1 MPPALTAMQ
10 HIAAALAPALEPPA
24 RAAPPPAAPV
34 LPSTD
39 PHDSA
44 VPGAMKILVVDDHPL
59 VLQALKGVLNQLD
72 AEVDIFD
79 AATADGARELV
90 RAHPDADLM
99 LLDLGLPGAD
109 GFTLL
114 EAFRNDYP
122 AVPVVVLSGS
132 ESRENVTRALG
143 LGAMGYIPKRY
154 SNDVLIG
161 ALRLVLSGGLYVP
174 PAVLPL
180 ASAPAA
186 AERPAPQPAPTPAA
200 TIRPEDLGLTPRQS
214 EVLALVLQGLPN
226 KLICRRLNL
235 AEPTV
240 KVHMQA
246 VLRALDA
253 QNRVQAV
260 IEASR
265 RGLTIDAL
273 MARAKRKPDGAVD

>member
-1 MPPALTAMQ
+1 
-10 HIAAALAPALEPPA
+10 
-24 RAAPPPAAPV
+24 
-34 LPSTD
+34 
-39 PHDSA
+39 
-44 VPGAMKILVVDDHPL
+44 MKILVVDDHPL

-79 AATADGARELV
+79 AATADGARELA
-90 RAHPDADLM
+90 RAHADADLM

-109 GFTLL
+109 GFSLL
-114 EAFRNDYP
+114 EELRNGYP

-132 ESRENVTRALG
+132 ETRENVTRALG
-143 LGAMGYIPKRY
+143 LGAMGFIPKRY

-180 ASAPAA
+180 ASNPATD
-186 AERPAPQPAPTPAA
+186 RPAPQAPPAAA

-273 MARAKRKPDGAVD
+273 MARAKRKPDAAG

>member
-1 MPPALTAMQ
+1 MQ
-10 HIAAALAPALEPPA
+10 HIAATLTP
-24 RAAPPPAAPV
+24 PPPAPPEPLPVAPVRDPLPDTPV

-39 PHDSA
+39 TYNTSA
-44 VPGAMKILVVDDHPL
+44 PGTMKILVVDDHPL
-59 VLQALKGVLNQLD
+59 VLEALKGVLHQLD
-72 AEVDIFD
+72 AEVDVYG
-79 AATADGARELV
+79 ASSAETARTAV
-90 RAHPDADLM
+90 RAHADADLM

-109 GFTLL
+109 GFSLL
-114 EAFRNDYP
+114 EEFRNDYP
-122 AVPVVVLSGS
+122 TIPVVVLSGS
-132 ESRENVTRALG
+132 ESRENVTRALS
-143 LGAMGYIPKRY
+143 LGAMGFIPKRY
-154 SNDVLIG
+154 SNEVLIG

-180 ASAPAA
+180 QGGETDAKPAPAA
-186 AERPAPQPAPTPAA
+186 PPPAG

-260 IEASR
+260 IQASR

-273 MARAKRKPDGAVD
+273 MARARRKPDAATD

>member
-1 MPPALTAMQ
+1 MPPVMTPMQ
-10 HIAAALAPALEPPA
+10 HIAAALAPVSEPP
-24 RAAPPPAAPV
+24 PPVVPV

-39 PHDSA
+39 TYNAA
-44 VPGAMKILVVDDHPL
+44 VPGTMKILVVDDHPL
-59 VLQALKGVLNQLD
+59 VLEALKGVLGQLD

-79 AATADGARELV
+79 ASAADSARELV

-114 EAFRNDYP
+114 EEFRNDYP

-132 ESRENVTRALG
+132 ESRENVTRALS

-180 ASAPAA
+180 ASDPSAPRPQVTPPAA
-186 AERPAPQPAPTPAA
+186 G
-200 TIRPEDLGLTPRQS
+200 IRPEDLGLTPRQS

-253 QNRVQAV
+253 GNRVQAV

-273 MARAKRKPDGAVD
+273 MARAKRKADGAAG

>member
-1 MPPALTAMQ
+1 MPNPTAMQ
-10 HIAAALAPALEPPA
+10 RIAAALARSPE
-24 RAAPPPAAPV
+24 PPPAAPV
-34 LPSTD
+34 LPSTESRD
-39 PHDSA
+39 TAS
-44 VPGAMKILVVDDHPL
+44 PGTMKILVVDDHPL
-59 VLQALKGVLNQLD
+59 VLEALKGVLHQLH
-72 AEVDIFD
+72 AEVDIFGAS
-79 AATADGARELV
+79 AADSARELV

-114 EAFRNDYP
+114 EEFRTDYP
-122 AVPVVVLSGS
+122 TVPVVVLSGS
-132 ESRENVTRALG
+132 ESRENVTRALS

-180 ASAPAA
+180 AGGQA
-186 AERPAPQPAPTPAA
+186 AERPAAPAQPPAA

-260 IEASR
+260 IQASR

-273 MARAKRKPDGAVD
+273 MARAKRKPDGAAAD

>member
-1 MPPALTAMQ
+1 
-10 HIAAALAPALEPPA
+10 
-24 RAAPPPAAPV
+24 
-34 LPSTD
+34 
-39 PHDSA
+39 
-44 VPGAMKILVVDDHPL
+44 MKILVVDDHPL
-59 VLQALKGVLNQLD
+59 VREALKSVLNQLD
-72 AEVDIFD
+72 AAVDVHD
-79 AATADGARELV
+79 APSAEAARELA
-90 RAHPDADLM
+90 RAHADADLM

-109 GFTLL
+109 GFALL
-114 EAFRNDYP
+114 EELRNDHP
-122 AVPVVVLSGS
+122 AIPVVVLSGA

-154 SNDVLIG
+154 SNEVLIG

-174 PAVLPL
+174 PAVLP
-180 ASAPAA
+180 AKPGETAAAPAPAA
-186 AERPAPQPAPTPAA
+186 PPPAG

-226 KLICRRLNL
+226 KLICRRLTL

-273 MARAKRKPDGAVD
+273 MARARRKPDAAG

>member
-1 MPPALTAMQ
+1 MPLMTAMQ
-10 HIAAALAPALEPPA
+10 HIAAALAPAPEPLPVV
-24 RAAPPPAAPV
+24 PV

-39 PHDSA
+39 TCNTT
-44 VPGAMKILVVDDHPL
+44 VPGTMKILVVDDHPL
-59 VLQALKGVLNQLD
+59 VLEALKGVLHQLD
-72 AEVDIFD
+72 AEVDVFD
-79 AATADGARELV
+79 ASAADSARELA

-109 GFTLL
+109 GFSLL
-114 EAFRNDYP
+114 EELRNDYP
-122 AVPVVVLSGS
+122 GVPVVVLSGS

-174 PAVLPL
+174 PAVL
-180 ASAPAA
+180 ASGPAA
-186 AERPAPQPAPTPAA
+186 EKPAPPAAPPAA

-273 MARAKRKPDGAVD
+273 MARAKRKPDAATD

>member
-1 MPPALTAMQ
+1 MPLMTAMQ
-10 HIAAALAPALEPPA
+10 HIAAALAPAPEPRPVV
-24 RAAPPPAAPV
+24 PV

-39 PHDSA
+39 ARDTA
-44 VPGAMKILVVDDHPL
+44 VPGTMKILVVDDHPL
-59 VLQALKGVLNQLD
+59 VLEALKGVLHQLD
-72 AEVDIFD
+72 AEVDVFD
-79 AATADGARELV
+79 ASAADSARELV

-114 EAFRNDYP
+114 EEFRNDYP

-132 ESRENVTRALG
+132 ESRENVTRALS

-154 SNDVLIG
+154 SNEVLIG

-174 PAVLPL
+174 PAVLTSDP
-180 ASAPAA
+180 ATQKPTPQAP
-186 AERPAPQPAPTPAA
+186 PPAA

-226 KLICRRLNL
+226 KLICRRITL

-260 IEASR
+260 IQASR

-273 MARAKRKPDGAVD
+273 MARAKRKPDGAAD

>member
-1 MPPALTAMQ
+1 MKLL
-10 HIAAALAPALEPPA
+10 LA
-24 RAAPPPAAPV
+24 
-34 LPSTD
+34 
-39 PHDSA
+39 
-44 VPGAMKILVVDDHPL
+44 DDHAMFRTAVADGL
-59 VLQALKGVLNQLD
+59 EAMIGTGTEVLEAD
-72 AEVDIFD
+72 SYD
-79 AATADGARELV
+79 AAHALLQNN
-90 RAHPDADLM
+90 PDVDVV
-99 LLDLGLPGAD
+99 LLDLLMPGFANFDGLGVLVRD
-109 GFTLL
+109 F
-114 EAFRNDYP
+114 P

-132 ESRENVTRALG
+132 ESRENVTRALS

-180 ASAPAA
+180 SSDPAT
-186 AERPAPQPAPTPAA
+186 PKPTPQATSPAA

-273 MARAKRKPDGAVD
+273 MARAKRKPDGAAD

>member
-1 MPPALTAMQ
+1 MPPALTAIQ
-10 HIAAALAPALEPPA
+10 HIVATLAP
-24 RAAPPPAAPV
+24 RAPAPPPVAPV
-34 LPSTD
+34 LPSTE
-39 PHDSA
+39 PVEEAAS
-44 VPGAMKILVVDDHPL
+44 GTMKILVVDDHPL
-59 VLQALKGVLNQLD
+59 VVQALKGVLNQLD
-72 AEVDIFD
+72 AAVDIFEAS
-79 AATADGARELV
+79 AADSARELV

-132 ESRENVTRALG
+132 ESRENVTKALA

-180 ASAPAA
+180 STTPGADD
-186 AERPAPQPAPTPAA
+186 RPAPPPAPAPAA

-273 MARAKRKPDGAVD
+273 MARAKRKPDGVAD

>member
-1 MPPALTAMQ
+1 MPPVMTPMQ
-10 HIAAALAPALEPPA
+10 HIAAALAPVSEPP
-24 RAAPPPAAPV
+24 PVVPV

-39 PHDSA
+39 AYHAP
-44 VPGAMKILVVDDHPL
+44 VPGTMKILVVDDHPL
-59 VLQALKGVLNQLD
+59 VLEALKGVLGQLD

-79 AATADGARELV
+79 ASAADSARELV
-90 RAHPDADLM
+90 RTHPDADLM

-114 EAFRNDYP
+114 EEFRNDYP

-132 ESRENVTRALG
+132 ESRENVTRALS

-180 ASAPAA
+180 ASDAATPKPAA
-186 AERPAPQPAPTPAA
+186 QGTPPAA

-253 QNRVQAV
+253 GNRVQAV

-273 MARAKRKPDGAVD
+273 MARAKRKADGAAN

>member
-1 MPPALTAMQ
+1 MPPVMTPMQ
-10 HIAAALAPALEPPA
+10 HIAAALAAVPEPP
-24 RAAPPPAAPV
+24 PVVPV

-39 PHDSA
+39 TYDTA
-44 VPGAMKILVVDDHPL
+44 VPGTMKILVVDDHPL
-59 VLQALKGVLNQLD
+59 VLEALKGVLHQLD

-79 AATADGARELV
+79 ASAADSARELV

-114 EAFRNDYP
+114 EEFRNDYP
-122 AVPVVVLSGS
+122 TVPVVVLSGS
-132 ESRENVTRALG
+132 ESRENVTRALS

-174 PAVLPL
+174 PAVLPI
-180 ASAPAA
+180 AGDSTQKPTPQAP
-186 AERPAPQPAPTPAA
+186 PPAA

-260 IEASR
+260 IQASR

-273 MARAKRKPDGAVD
+273 MARAKRKPDGAAD

>member
-1 MPPALTAMQ
+1 MPLMTAMQ
-10 HIAAALAPALEPPA
+10 HIAASLAPAPEPLPV
-24 RAAPPPAAPV
+24 APV

-39 PHDSA
+39 TYDTA
-44 VPGAMKILVVDDHPL
+44 VPGTMKILVVDDHPL
-59 VLQALKGVLNQLD
+59 VLEALKGVLHQLD
-72 AEVDIFD
+72 ADVDVFEAS
-79 AATADGARELV
+79 AADSARELV

-114 EAFRNDYP
+114 EEFRNDYP

-132 ESRENVTRALG
+132 ESRENVTRALS

-154 SNDVLIG
+154 SNEVLIG

-174 PAVLPL
+174 PAVL
-180 ASAPAA
+180 ASDPAA
-186 AERPAPQPAPTPAA
+186 PKPTPQVPPPAA

-226 KLICRRLNL
+226 KLICRRLTL

-260 IEASR
+260 IQASR

-273 MARAKRKPDGAVD
+273 MARAKRKPDGVPD

>member
-1 MPPALTAMQ
+1 MTAMQ
-10 HIAAALAPALEPPA
+10 HIAAALAPVPEL
-24 RAAPPPAAPV
+24 PPPAAPV

-39 PHDSA
+39 PDDSA
-44 VPGAMKILVVDDHPL
+44 VPGTMKILVVDDHPL

-72 AEVDIFD
+72 AAVDIFD
-79 AATADGARELV
+79 AATADGARELA
-90 RAHPDADLM
+90 RTHADADLM

-109 GFTLL
+109 GFSLL
-114 EAFRNDYP
+114 EELRNDYP

-132 ESRENVTRALG
+132 ETRENVTRALG
-143 LGAMGYIPKRY
+143 LGAMGFIPKRY

-161 ALRLVLSGGLYVP
+161 ALRLVMSGGLYVP

-180 ASAPAA
+180 ASNPAAVEKPAAPAA
-186 AERPAPQPAPTPAA
+186 PPAA

-273 MARAKRKPDGAVD
+273 MARAKRKPDATD

>member
-1 MPPALTAMQ
+1 MQ
-10 HIAAALAPALEPPA
+10 LIAVALAPRADPA
-24 RAAPPPAAPV
+24 PASGQAIVAPAPVAPAPVHPV

-39 PHDSA
+39 PDDA
-44 VPGAMKILVVDDHPL
+44 TVPGPMKILVVDDHPL
-59 VLQALKGVLNQLD
+59 VREALKGVLNQLD
-72 AEVDIFD
+72 AAVDVHD
-79 AATADGARELV
+79 AASAESARDLV
-90 RAHPDADLM
+90 RTHADADLM

-109 GFTLL
+109 GFALL
-114 EAFRNDYP
+114 EELRNDYP
-122 AVPVVVLSGS
+122 TIPVVVLSGA

-154 SNDVLIG
+154 SNEVLIG

-180 ASAPAA
+180 KPGETEARPAA
-186 AERPAPQPAPTPAA
+186 SVPPPAP

-273 MARAKRKPDGAVD
+273 MARARRKPDAAA

>member
-1 MPPALTAMQ
+1 MPPAMTAMQ
-10 HIAAALAPALEPPA
+10 HIAAALAPAPEPL
-24 RAAPPPAAPV
+24 PAAPV

-39 PHDSA
+39 PEHTA
-44 VPGAMKILVVDDHPL
+44 VPGTMKILVVDDHPL

-72 AEVDIFD
+72 ADVDIFD
-79 AATADGARELV
+79 ASTADGARELA
-90 RAHPDADLM
+90 RSHADADLM

-109 GFTLL
+109 GFSLL
-114 EAFRNDYP
+114 EELRTAYP

-132 ESRENVTRALG
+132 ETRENVTRALG
-143 LGAMGYIPKRY
+143 LGAMGFIPKRY

-180 ASAPAA
+180 TNAPAA
-186 AERPAPQPAPTPAA
+186 DRPAPPVAPPAA

-273 MARAKRKPDGAVD
+273 MARAKRKPDAPTD

>member
-1 MPPALTAMQ
+1 MQ
-10 HIAAALAPALEPPA
+10 RIAAALAPAPEPRPV
-24 RAAPPPAAPV
+24 APV
-34 LPSTD
+34 LTSTETFD
-39 PHDSA
+39 TA
-44 VPGAMKILVVDDHPL
+44 TPGAMKILVVDDHPL
-59 VLQALKGVLNQLD
+59 VLQALKGVLHQLD
-72 AEVDIFD
+72 AEVGIFD
-79 AATADGARELV
+79 ASAADSARELL

-109 GFTLL
+109 GFSLL
-114 EAFRNDYP
+114 EEFRNDYP

-132 ESRENVTRALG
+132 ESRENVTKALS

-180 ASAPAA
+180 AGGPAA
-186 AERPAPQPAPTPAA
+186 AEKPAPQTPPPAA

-273 MARAKRKPDGAVD
+273 MARAKRKADGGAG

>member
-1 MPPALTAMQ
+1 MQ
-10 HIAAALAPALEPPA
+10 QIAAALAPPFEPPPVA
-24 RAAPPPAAPV
+24 RV
-34 LPSTD
+34 LPSSDTD
-39 PHDSA
+39 NTTA
-44 VPGAMKILVVDDHPL
+44 PGTMKILVVDDHPL
-59 VLQALKGVLNQLD
+59 VLQALKGVLHQLD
-72 AEVDIFD
+72 AEVDVFD
-79 AATADGARELV
+79 ASSADSARELA
-90 RAHPDADLM
+90 RAHADADLM

-109 GFTLL
+109 GFSLL
-114 EAFRNDYP
+114 EELRNDYP

-132 ESRENVTRALG
+132 ESREAVTRALQ

-174 PAVLPL
+174 PAVLPV
-180 ASAPAA
+180 AGGPTAEKPGPQAAPA
-186 AERPAPQPAPTPAA
+186 AA

-260 IEASR
+260 IAASR

-273 MARAKRKPDGAVD
+273 MARARRKLDAGD

>member
-1 MPPALTAMQ
+1 MPNLTAMQ
-10 HIAAALAPALEPPA
+10 RIAAALARPTEPP
-24 RAAPPPAAPV
+24 PPAPV
-34 LPSTD
+34 LPSTETLET
-39 PHDSA
+39 PS
-44 VPGAMKILVVDDHPL
+44 PGPMKILLVDDHPL

-72 AEVDIFD
+72 AAVDIFD
-79 AATADGARELV
+79 ASTADGARELA
-90 RAHPDADLM
+90 RAHSDADLM

-114 EAFRNDYP
+114 EEFRNDYP

-132 ESRENVTRALG
+132 ESRENVTRALS

-180 ASAPAA
+180 AGGPAAEKPAA
-186 AERPAPQPAPTPAA
+186 APAQPPAA

-273 MARAKRKPDGAVD
+273 MARARRKPDGASAD

>member
-1 MPPALTAMQ
+1 MTAMQ
-10 HIAAALAPALEPPA
+10 HIAAALAPAPEP
-24 RAAPPPAAPV
+24 PPPAAPV

-39 PHDSA
+39 PDDSA
-44 VPGAMKILVVDDHPL
+44 VPGTMKILVVDDHPL

-90 RAHPDADLM
+90 RAHADADLM

-109 GFTLL
+109 GFSLL
-114 EAFRNDYP
+114 EELRNDYP

-132 ESRENVTRALG
+132 ETRENVTRALG
-143 LGAMGYIPKRY
+143 LGAMGFIPKRY

-161 ALRLVLSGGLYVP
+161 ALRLVMSGGLYVP

-180 ASAPAA
+180 ASNPATDRPAPPAAPAA
-186 AERPAPQPAPTPAA
+186 G

-273 MARAKRKPDGAVD
+273 MARAKRKPDAAD

>member
-1 MPPALTAMQ
+1 MPLTAMQ
-10 HIAAALAPALEPPA
+10 QIAATLSP
-24 RAAPPPAAPV
+24 AAPPPLVSCAPARAPV
-34 LPSTD
+34 LPSSD
-39 PHDSA
+39 NEPA
-44 VPGAMKILVVDDHPL
+44 AMKILVVDDHPL
-59 VLQALKGVLNQLD
+59 VLQALKGVLHQLD
-72 AEVDIFD
+72 ADVDVFD
-79 AATADGARELV
+79 ASSAETA
-90 RAHPDADLM
+90 RALALAHVDADLM

-114 EAFRNDYP
+114 QELRNAYP
-122 AVPVVVLSGS
+122 TIPVVVLSGS
-132 ESRENVTRALG
+132 ESREDVTRALS

-180 ASAPAA
+180 AGGAA
-186 AERPAPQPAPTPAA
+186 ADRPAPKASPTGGA
-200 TIRPEDLGLTPRQS
+200 IRPEDLGLTPRQS

-273 MARAKRKPDGAVD
+273 MARAQRKPDASAD

>member
-1 MPPALTAMQ
+1 MPPVMTPMQ
-10 HIAAALAPALEPPA
+10 HIAAALAPAPEPLPV
-24 RAAPPPAAPV
+24 APV
-34 LPSTD
+34 LPSTEICET
-39 PHDSA
+39 A
-44 VPGAMKILVVDDHPL
+44 TPGTMKILVVDDHPL
-59 VLQALKGVLNQLD
+59 VLEALKGVLHQLD

-79 AATADGARELV
+79 ASAADSARELV

-114 EAFRNDYP
+114 EEFRNDYP

-132 ESRENVTRALG
+132 ESRENVTKALS

-161 ALRLVLSGGLYVP
+161 ALRLVMSGGLYVP

-180 ASAPAA
+180 SSAPAA
-186 AERPAPQPAPTPAA
+186 AERSAPPAPPPAA

-273 MARAKRKPDGAVD
+273 MARAKRKPNAATD

>member
-1 MPPALTAMQ
+1 MPHYSAMQ
-10 HIAAALAPALEPPA
+10 HIAAALAPAPEA
-24 RAAPPPAAPV
+24 VPV
-34 LPSTD
+34 LPSSDTYE
-39 PHDSA
+39 A
-44 VPGAMKILVVDDHPL
+44 TIPGTMKILVVDDHPL
-59 VLQALKGVLNQLD
+59 VLEALKGVLHQLD
-72 AEVDIFD
+72 AVVDVHEASSAD
-79 AATADGARELV
+79 TARALA
-90 RAHPDADLM
+90 RAHADADLM

-109 GFTLL
+109 GFSLL
-114 EAFRNDYP
+114 EELRNDYP
-122 AVPVVVLSGS
+122 AIPVVVLSGS

-154 SNDVLIG
+154 SNEVLIG

-174 PAVLPL
+174 PAVLAHAPGES
-180 ASAPAA
+180 AAPAA
-186 AERPAPQPAPTPAA
+186 PPPAG

-226 KLICRRLNL
+226 KLICRRLTL

-273 MARAKRKPDGAVD
+273 MARARRKPDGAAG

>member
-1 MPPALTAMQ
+1 MPPAMTAMQ
-10 HIAAALAPALEPPA
+10 HIAAALAPAPEPL
-24 RAAPPPAAPV
+24 PAAPV

-39 PHDSA
+39 PEHTA
-44 VPGAMKILVVDDHPL
+44 VPGTMKILVVDDHPL

-72 AEVDIFD
+72 ADVDIFD
-79 AATADGARELV
+79 ASTADGARELA
-90 RAHPDADLM
+90 RSHADADLM

-109 GFTLL
+109 GFSLL
-114 EAFRNDYP
+114 EELRTAYP

-132 ESRENVTRALG
+132 ETRENVTRALG
-143 LGAMGYIPKRY
+143 LGAMGFIPKRY

-180 ASAPAA
+180 ANGAA
-186 AERPAPQPAPTPAA
+186 TADRPAPPSAKPAAA

-273 MARAKRKPDGAVD
+273 MARAKRKPDAAAE

>member
-1 MPPALTAMQ
+1 MPLTAMQ
-10 HIAAALAPALEPPA
+10 QIAATLSP
-24 RAAPPPAAPV
+24 AAPPPLASCASAPAPV
-34 LPSTD
+34 LPSSD
-39 PHDSA
+39 NEPA
-44 VPGAMKILVVDDHPL
+44 AMKILVVDDHPL
-59 VLQALKGVLNQLD
+59 VLQALKGVLHQLD
-72 AEVDIFD
+72 ADVDVFD
-79 AATADGARELV
+79 ASSAETA
-90 RAHPDADLM
+90 RALALAHVDADLM

-114 EAFRNDYP
+114 EELRNAYP
-122 AVPVVVLSGS
+122 TIPVVVLSGS
-132 ESRENVTRALG
+132 ESREDVTRALS

-180 ASAPAA
+180 AGGAA
-186 AERPAPQPAPTPAA
+186 ADRPAPKAPPTGGA
-200 TIRPEDLGLTPRQS
+200 IRPEDLGLTPRQS

-273 MARAKRKPDGAVD
+273 MARAQRKPDASGG

>member
-1 MPPALTAMQ
+1 MPPVMTAMQ
-10 HIAAALAPALEPPA
+10 HITAALAPPPEPPA
-24 RAAPPPAAPV
+24 VAPV
-34 LPSTD
+34 LPSTETD
-39 PHDSA
+39 KTA
-44 VPGAMKILVVDDHPL
+44 GPGTMKILVVDDHPL

-79 AATADGARELV
+79 ASSADGARELL
-90 RAHPDADLM
+90 REHADADLM

-114 EAFRNDYP
+114 EEFRNEYP
-122 AVPVVVLSGS
+122 TVPVVVLSGS

-180 ASAPAA
+180 GGGPAA
-186 AERPAPQPAPTPAA
+186 VEKPSPAA
-200 TIRPEDLGLTPRQS
+200 PPPASTIRPEDLGLTPRQS

-273 MARAKRKPDGAVD
+273 MARAKRKPDAAAD

>member
-1 MPPALTAMQ
+1 MPIPTLTAMQ
-10 HIAAALAPALEPPA
+10 RIAAALAPAPE
-24 RAAPPPAAPV
+24 PPPAAPV
-34 LPSTD
+34 LPSTETRD
-39 PHDSA
+39 TAS
-44 VPGAMKILVVDDHPL
+44 PGTMKILLVDDHPL
-59 VLQALKGVLNQLD
+59 VLQALKGVLHQLHAD
-72 AEVDIFD
+72 VDIFD
-79 AATADGARELV
+79 ASAADSARELV

-114 EAFRNDYP
+114 EEFRNDYP
-122 AVPVVVLSGS
+122 TVPVVVLSGS
-132 ESRENVTRALG
+132 ETRENVTRALS

-180 ASAPAA
+180 AGGSAAEKPAA
-186 AERPAPQPAPTPAA
+186 AAPAA

-260 IEASR
+260 IQASR

-273 MARAKRKPDGAVD
+273 MARAKRKPDGVDG